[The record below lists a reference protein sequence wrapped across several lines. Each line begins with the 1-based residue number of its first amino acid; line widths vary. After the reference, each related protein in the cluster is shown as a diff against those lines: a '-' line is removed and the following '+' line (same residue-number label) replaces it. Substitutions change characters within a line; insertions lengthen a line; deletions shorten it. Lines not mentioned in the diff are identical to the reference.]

1 MIRDSTTDS
10 IGVPWRSRPLQA
22 ILTSTA
28 ILPLGVPMLS
38 PVLPAL
44 RDHFGVGDPGASLVI
59 VMYFLPAVL
68 LSPFIGVLIDRAG
81 RRRVLGATLAIWSGA
96 GLVIAFGPGFRTVL
110 LMRLVQGGA
119 AAAVFIVTVTLI
131 GDLFEGV
138 RRSAVIGMNAATLFT
153 GAAIA
158 PLLGGVLV
166 EYGWNVPFVLF
177 VIGFPVAVFALY
189 AIAEPA
195 RSLPQTGIAYIRGAV
210 AALPTGPALGL
221 YGSAILVELATFGAI
236 LTALPFILVG
246 EYDTA
251 PVFIGAVITANLLVS
266 AVISANNGRFA
277 SRMGDW
283 QIIGTGFT
291 VIGVGLLFSWIASG
305 PLQFGVIAAVFGAG
319 YGLIFPSVDSSI
331 NAIAPSSYRGGALS
345 LRNSAT
351 FLGRGTGPLLFA
363 LAASFLGYRPVLA
376 IAGGV
381 ILLVGVGAL
390 LVTRGSSVTRS
401 GP

>member
-1 MIRDSTTDS
+1 MGRDSTTDS

-22 ILTSTA
+22 ILASTA

-38 PVLPAL
+38 PVLPAI
-44 RDHFGVGDPGASLVI
+44 RDHFGIGDPGASLVI

-68 LSPFIGVLIDRAG
+68 LSPFIGVLIDRVG
-81 RRRVLGATLAIWSGA
+81 RRRVMGVTLAIWSGA
-96 GLVIAFGPGFRTVL
+96 GLAIAFGPGFRTVL
-110 LMRLVQGGA
+110 LLRLVQGGA

-138 RRSAVIGMNAATLFT
+138 RRSAVIGMNGATLFT
-153 GAAIA
+153 GAAIV
-158 PLLGGVLV
+158 PLLGGALV
-166 EYGWNVPFVLF
+166 EYGWNVPFLLF
-177 VIGFPVAVFALY
+177 AIGFPVAVFVLY
-189 AIAEPA
+189 AVAEPA
-195 RSLPQTGIAYIRGAV
+195 RSPPQTGLAYIRGAA
-210 AALPTGPALGL
+210 AALPTGPATGL
-221 YGSAILVELATFGAI
+221 YGTAILVEFATFGAI

-266 AVISANNGRFA
+266 AVFSANNGRFA
-277 SRMGDW
+277 SRMGNW
-283 QIIGTGFT
+283 QIIGMGFI

-305 PLQFGVIAAVFGAG
+305 PFQFGVIAAIFGAG

-363 LAASFLGYRPVLA
+363 LAASVLGYRPVLA
-376 IAGGV
+376 IAGGI
-381 ILLVGVGAL
+381 ILLVGVGAIL
-390 LVTRGSSVTRS
+390 ATRGSSETGS